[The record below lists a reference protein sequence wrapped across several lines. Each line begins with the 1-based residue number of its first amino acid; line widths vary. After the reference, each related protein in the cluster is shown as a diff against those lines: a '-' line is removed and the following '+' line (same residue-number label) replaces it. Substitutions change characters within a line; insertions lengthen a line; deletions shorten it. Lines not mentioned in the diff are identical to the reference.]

1 MKSLRGQLVFFW
13 VLLFSVC
20 AALAVVMLTL
30 YRSSA
35 GAQVAAGQAATE
47 QSCRA
52 IAARYAKSVSA
63 PSPPQPQF
71 DLLQVLLQLVLIEAP
86 HVEGGVWQ
94 GAGGLLA
101 YAYPTY
107 EGSGVKR
114 DVPAAEQPLIV
125 ELSQLAAR
133 TQQPQTD
140 VVRGSREALIVSACP
155 LSAPGKDLAAW
166 TMTRTHA
173 GALAAQDSLRTGLA
187 VLLLIV
193 LASGL
198 WLGFILLRGLRHV
211 QRLETRLAE
220 ADAGGDA
227 MPELPRTGVRELDRI
242 VDGFNRYR
250 LRFEE
255 ARANLR
261 AAAQQRSRDQRL
273 AALGRMTGGIA
284 HEIRN
289 PIATMRLK
297 AENAL
302 AATPERQGEAL
313 RTIVG
318 QIDRLDG
325 LVQSLLALVQ
335 PVTLAPQEVN
345 LHSWLADRALAVAAK
360 AAAGDVQ
367 VAVRH
372 EGPAKAVF
380 DPVHLARAIDNL
392 LDNAVRH
399 APRGGRVTL
408 AALQPDAR
416 TLAMRV
422 DDDGPGVPESLQ
434 PHLFEPFATGRADGT
449 GLGLALAREV
459 ALAHGGELHHVPLA
473 PGTRFELEIPWR
485 TS

>member
-13 VLLFSVC
+13 VLLLGMC
-20 AALAVVMLTL
+20 AALAVVMFTL

-35 GAQVAAGQAATE
+35 GAQVAAGRAATE

-52 IAARYAKSVSA
+52 IAARYAKSIATPA
-63 PSPPQPQF
+63 PPRPEV
-71 DLLQVLLQLVLIEAP
+71 DLLRVLLQLVLIEAP
-86 HVEGGVWQ
+86 QVEGGVWHAVD
-94 GAGGLLA
+94 GPLA

-114 DVPAAEQPLIV
+114 DVPAAEQPLIAQ
-125 ELSQLAAR
+125 LAQLAAR
-133 TQQPQTD
+133 TRQPQTD

-155 LSAPGKDLAAW
+155 LPAPADDLAAW
-166 TMTRTHA
+166 TMTRTSG
-173 GALAAQDSLRTGLA
+173 GALAAQDSLRTGLG
-187 VLLLIV
+187 VLLLLV

-198 WLGFILLRGLRHV
+198 WLGSILLRGLRHV
-211 QRLETRLAE
+211 QRLESRLAQ
-220 ADAGGDA
+220 ADADGDA

-255 ARANLR
+255 ARAHLR

-302 AATPERQGEAL
+302 AASPERQGPAL
-313 RTIVG
+313 QAIVG

-335 PVTLAPQEVN
+335 PVTLAPVPVP
-345 LHSWLADRALAVAAK
+345 LARWLEERLAAVAPK
-360 AAAGDVQ
+360 AEAAGVRL
-367 VAVRH
+367 VLRH
-372 EGPAKAVF
+372 EAPDSAVF

-399 APRGGRVTL
+399 APRGGEVVL
-408 AALQPDAR
+408 AAVQPDAR
-416 TLAMRV
+416 TLALRV
-422 DDDGPGVPESLQ
+422 DDDGAGVPESLQ
-434 PHLFEPFATGRADGT
+434 ASLFEPFATGRADGT

-459 ALAHGGELHHVPLA
+459 ALAHGGELRHLPLA
-473 PGTRFELEIPWR
+473 PGTRFELELPWR